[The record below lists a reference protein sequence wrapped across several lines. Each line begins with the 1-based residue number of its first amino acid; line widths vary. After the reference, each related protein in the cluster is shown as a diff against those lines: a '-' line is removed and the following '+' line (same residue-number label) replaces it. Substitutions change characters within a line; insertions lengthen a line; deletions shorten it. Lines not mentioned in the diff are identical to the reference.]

1 MLGAMRLKI
10 ALTLV
15 NITPN
20 GLGMVSCGLK
30 EITFKL

>member
-20 GLGMVSCGLK
+20 NEIRKRFNVSYGML
-30 EITFKL
+30 